1 MSVTDATPHFYTP
14 GPPLRGRGSGGNSC
28 RRDWRGWAT
37 DRAVVRTS
45 DVDYRQ
51 SGALGTPPGTDG
63 LAGDLAGGPDGGTD
77 GGAQPGQP
85 ATPAP
90 GGWLD
95 ATVIFR
101 QHHADLV
108 RLALLLLGDRACAED
123 VVQDVFTRLCAGRR
137 KLARDSAVAYVRTA
151 VVNGCRSVQRRR
163 ALARRVAL
171 TRAVP
176 WSDMQ
181 ESAEHTAILAEDRR
195 QVLSALAALPRRRR
209 EVLVLRYYLDLPV
222 REVAGILGISEGSV
236 KSAAARG
243 LAALARE
250 LGEER

>member
-1 MSVTDATPHFYTP
+1 M
-14 GPPLRGRGSGGNSC
+14 PLGG
-28 RRDWRGWAT
+28 D
-37 DRAVVRTS
+37 
-45 DVDYRQ
+45 
-51 SGALGTPPGTDG
+51 
-63 LAGDLAGGPDGGTD
+63 DLASGLDGSAEPGRPD
-77 GGAQPGQP
+77 A
-85 ATPAP
+85 PAP

-95 ATVIFR
+95 AAAIFR

-137 KLARDSAVAYVRTA
+137 KLAQDSALAYVRAA

-163 ALARRVAL
+163 ALARRIAL
-171 TRAVP
+171 TRTVP
-176 WSDMQ
+176 WSDTQ

-195 QVLSALAALPRRRR
+195 QVLAALAALPRRRR